1 MPTLEQTYAT
11 LFCFDCQSLR
21 NRILVAT
28 ARAAGAILE
37 EDPISPNH
45 RARLRWARKAI
56 ADEASLRT
64 AATALFTGAC
74 SITSVQQQG
83 NNIADAELEGI
94 VSHLIDHVYA
104 VPPPPTPEQVKA
116 ICSLARLARMDA

>member
-28 ARAAGAILE
+28 ARAAGAILQ
-37 EDPISPNH
+37 EDASTPNH
-45 RARLRWARKAI
+45 HARLRWARKAV
-56 ADEASLRT
+56 ADEAALRA
-64 AATALFTGAC
+64 AATALFAGAC
-74 SITSVQQQG
+74 AIDTVQRQG
-83 NNIADAELEGI
+83 NEIADAELEGI

-104 VPPPPTPEQVKA
+104 VPPPPTPDQVKA
-116 ICSLARLARMDA
+116 ICSLARLARDGA